1 MKIKKRLQNV
11 TKHKE
16 NCKED
21 KPERSDLVHNFVVL
35 TACAAVAVTIA
46 VVPKVAGKDGKN
58 QVFAAAETESGWS
71 SVAYDDLAVKE
82 NYLPTGIAGVVTGV
96 AETPS
101 VGSSVKRIGT
111 SCERVMVGQ
120 RVKKVEG
127 SAEDLNVSSSM
138 KNSVNSFDAAAITM
152 AKNPKLMSDSDY
164 DTLLRIVEAE
174 AGGEDI
180 KGRVLVANVIMN
192 RVESDEFPDT
202 VTDVVWEYDCGVPQF
217 SPTYDGRINE
227 VTVSD
232 ETREAVKQALEGVD
246 YSQGALFFV
255 QKDAADKKNV
265 AWFDK
270 ELKKLFKYGVH
281 DFYTYPDENSKESSD
296 AEKNTGIEADD
307 NVVQMV
313 KK

>member
-1 MKIKKRLQNV
+1 
-11 TKHKE
+11 
-16 NCKED
+16 
-21 KPERSDLVHNFVVL
+21 
-35 TACAAVAVTIA
+35 
-46 VVPKVAGKDGKN
+46 
-58 QVFAAAETESGWS
+58 
-71 SVAYDDLAVKE
+71 
-82 NYLPTGIAGVVTGV
+82 
-96 AETPS
+96 
-101 VGSSVKRIGT
+101 
-111 SCERVMVGQ
+111 
-120 RVKKVEG
+120 
-127 SAEDLNVSSSM
+127 
-138 KNSVNSFDAAAITM
+138 
-152 AKNPKLMSDSDY
+152 MSDSDY

-296 AEKNTGIEADD
+296 A
-307 NVVQMV
+307 
-313 KK
+313 

>member
-16 NCKED
+16 NRKED
-21 KPERSDLVHNFVVL
+21 KPERSELVHNFVVL

-46 VVPKVAGKDGKN
+46 VVPKVAGKDEKN

-71 SVAYDDLAVKE
+71 SVSYDDLSVKE

-127 SAEDLNVSSSM
+127 SAEDLDVSSSM
-138 KNSVNSFDAAAITM
+138 KNSVNSFDAAAITL

-296 AEKNTGIEADD
+296 AEKNAGIEADD